1 MSWGEK
7 KISFKKSSLLPD
19 PLLDVTRTIRRG
31 LKAKKNNKQKEKKK
45 IEQEKEEIEGSLE
58 CQAVHCHI
66 FL

>member
-45 IEQEKEEIEGSLE
+45 IEQEKEEIEGSL
-58 CQAVHCHI
+58 
-66 FL
+66 